1 MVKIFYRPAE
11 VIEGRWQLVGEVPSL
26 DDARDEL
33 ASWQGPRLGHGDLV
47 VVGTKVPTLFVFDD
61 ARSELVEV
69 VSAPKT
75 GWLAFWEGKKADAA
89 SLFKMCDAV
98 DRRRILLA
106 ACAVAEG
113 SLMYVPA
120 GEDRPRLAIE
130 AARRWALGRGNAEEL
145 REQRTAVA
153 YVSTPGAISMADA
166 AYAIITSVA
175 TDARHSK
182 TPRAA
187 YAESAAFSV
196 ARANAEYTGERGEL
210 RSSLRE
216 MAPIVRRYIPLSVLA
231 CSLVGARDPLPM
243 PRENPSR
250 ALGWI
255 ANPTRRVSRNT
266 RRR

>member
-1 MVKIFYRPAE
+1 VVKIFYRPAE

-47 VVGTKVPTLFVFDD
+47 VVGTKVPTLFVFDG
-61 ARSELVEV
+61 ARGALAEV
-69 VSAPKT
+69 GGAPKT
-75 GWLAFWEGKKADAA
+75 GWVSYWEGKAANAA
-89 SLFKMCDAV
+89 SLFRRCDAV
-98 DRRRILLA
+98 DRRRIALA
-106 ACAVAEG
+106 ACAVAES
-113 SLMYVPA
+113 SLKYGPA

-130 AARRWALGRGNAEEL
+130 AARRGALGGGNAEEL
-145 REQRTAVA
+145 RDARQAVS
-153 YVSTPGAISMADA
+153 YVSTLGAILLADA
-166 AYAIITSVA
+166 AYAVISIVMDDRRGNTVA
-175 TDARHSK
+175 TAQ
-182 TPRAA
+182 
-187 YAESAAFSV
+187 AESAVYSAAQAYV
-196 ARANAEYTGERGEL
+196 ENTGELGAQRA
-210 RSSLRE
+210 RHRE
-216 MAPIVRRYIPLSVLA
+216 MAPMVRRYIPLSVLA